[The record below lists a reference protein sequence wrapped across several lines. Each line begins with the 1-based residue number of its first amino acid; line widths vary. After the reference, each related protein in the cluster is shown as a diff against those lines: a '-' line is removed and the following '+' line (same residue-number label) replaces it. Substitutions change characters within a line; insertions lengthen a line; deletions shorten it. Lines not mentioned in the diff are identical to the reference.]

1 MKKTI
6 FFILLLLLA
15 GGAHYAGFDLTE
27 LSEYIGVDALTGST
41 VTSVVEDQGDIS
53 VFFCPHQDCV
63 SPLVNFINS
72 AEKYVHCALFEVD
85 LPQVQQALLQ
95 KEKEIDVKVI
105 TDDQYLYEFNHDF
118 VRTDTWG
125 LQHNKFCIIDG
136 EKVSTGSM
144 NPTVNG
150 ATKNNNN
157 LLLINS
163 KILAQNYEAE
173 FQEMWNG
180 TFKKGDQ
187 VLNPAILISNTVVK
201 NFFCPE
207 DRCADKVKQ
216 ELEKAQSSIYFMTFS
231 FTHEGIA
238 NMILLKH
245 ADGIDVRGVMEAR
258 QVSKYSKFN
267 VLSYQ
272 TGNVY
277 KDGNKANMHHKT
289 FIIDEK
295 TVITGSMNP
304 SAGGDTRN
312 DENLLIIE
320 SSEIAGKYVKE
331 FERLYEEAR
340 IPG

>member
-6 FFILLLLLA
+6 FFILLLLVA
-15 GGAHYAGFDLTE
+15 GSVHYAGFDLAQ
-27 LSEYIGVDALTGST
+27 LSKYIGVDALTGST
-41 VTSVVEDQGDIS
+41 VTSVVEDQGDIA
-53 VFFCPHQDCV
+53 VFFCPHQDCIT
-63 SPLVNFINS
+63 PLVNFINS
-72 AEKYVHCALFEVD
+72 AEQSVHCALFEVD

-95 KEKEIDVKVI
+95 KEKEVDVKVL

-136 EKVSTGSM
+136 TKVSTGSM

-157 LLLINS
+157 LLFINS
-163 KILAQNYEAE
+163 RILAQNYEAE

-180 TFKKGDQ
+180 TFKKGDK

-201 NFFCPE
+201 NYFCPE
-207 DRCADKVKQ
+207 DNCADKVKE
-216 ELEKAQSSIYFMTFS
+216 ELKKAQSSIYFMTFS

-238 NMILLKH
+238 NIILLKH
-245 ADGIDVRGVMEAR
+245 ADSIDVRGVMEAR

-272 TGNVY
+272 TGSVY
-277 KDGNKANMHHKT
+277 KDANKANMHHKV

-304 SAGGDTRN
+304 SAGGDSRN
-312 DENLLIIE
+312 DENMLIIE
-320 SSEIAGKYVKE
+320 SSDIAGKFVEE
-331 FERLYEEAR
+331 FEKLYQEGKEK
-340 IPG
+340 